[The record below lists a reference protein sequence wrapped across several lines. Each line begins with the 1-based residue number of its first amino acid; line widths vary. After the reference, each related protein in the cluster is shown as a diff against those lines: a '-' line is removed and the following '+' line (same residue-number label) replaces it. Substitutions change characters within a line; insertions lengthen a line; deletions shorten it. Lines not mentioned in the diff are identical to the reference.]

1 MSLISIPVT
10 LLPTIV
16 ALITRHALFKTLTTH
31 RKEAE
36 SVAETVVVNQVALDI
51 KPLTDIMEFTMASAR
66 VRLKREEDRVIGRV
80 GGGELR

>member
-1 MSLISIPVT
+1 LISILVT

-16 ALITRHALFKTLTTH
+16 ALVIKPALVKTLTTH
-31 RKEAE
+31 LKEEE
-36 SVAETVVVNQVALDI
+36 SVAGTVVVNQVALDI
-51 KPLTDIMEFTMASAR
+51 KPLTDIIEITMASAR